1 MKCWKLCGW
10 CWWVIELVL
19 YVCAKCLFM
28 LQFVILLLDEYV
40 NVLIGTQNQNRF
52 CRHFVFECLNLQPV
66 FVKLVSDMVWL
77 AKLETLWL
85 PKWDVLFLFVICEK
99 RMIIWRLNNVSVKYC
114 CGVRLCCKCK
124 CQHMI
129 SMLCVNVA
137 TSRVES
143 FSEFAILQ
151 FYSTSETSFGFVCQL
166 NVPLITSCMKV
177 CGPVWRCVVS
187 VLCSVVSTRLVR
199 RFGVVRMSSITSS
212 RNCSLWKMEMI
223 SQRLVT
229 LSFIIVSCWI

>member
-10 CWWVIELVL
+10 CWLVIELVL

-40 NVLIGTQNQNRF
+40 NVLNGTQNPNRF
-52 CRHFVFECLNLQPV
+52 CRHFAFECLNLQPV

-129 SMLCVNVA
+129 SVLCVNVA

-177 CGPVWRCVVS
+177 CGPVWRCVVVYEGVWS
-187 VLCSVVSTRLVR
+187 PCCAVS
-199 RFGVVRMSSITSS
+199 
-212 RNCSLWKMEMI
+212 
-223 SQRLVT
+223 
-229 LSFIIVSCWI
+229 